1 LLSCSDLL
9 VLSMLPLAS
18 HGFLL
23 VDVSYSGY
31 CATHVIDE
39 NVGGGEC
46 YWCKKWCMVCIE
58 KLVCMKSLCERLME
72 TKKIHKKAC
81 WVGLDKLSLC

>member
-1 LLSCSDLL
+1 MS
-9 VLSMLPLAS
+9 PLAS

-23 VDVSYSGY
+23 VDVSYSGC
-31 CATHVIDE
+31 CATHVIDK

-46 YWCKKWCMVCIE
+46 YWCKKWCMVYIE
-58 KLVCMKSLCERLME
+58 KLVCIKKIMCMKSLCERLME

-81 WVGLDKLSLC
+81 WVGLDKLSL